1 MDANAA
7 KLIGAGLAAIGVI
20 GAGIGV
26 GSVWSSVISTIGR
39 NPAAESHIGKWI
51 WIGFA
56 TTEAVA
62 FYALVIGFLV
72 LFK

>member
-1 MDANAA
+1 MDAESA
-7 KLIGAGLAAIGVI
+7 KLIGAGLAAMGVI

-26 GSVWSSVISTIGR
+26 GTVWGNAISAIGR
-39 NPAAESHIGKWI
+39 NPAAEAKVGKWI

-62 FYALVIGFLV
+62 FYALAVAFLV
-72 LFK
+72 LFH